1 MDIYVSGL
9 LWVAGAALVAA
20 GVAYLIRRIG
30 ATEGTVENNEAA
42 GQVFTLVGGLQA
54 VLVAFVLIS
63 LFDGASAAE
72 EGSYTE
78 ADSLVAA
85 VWAAGSLPAQARA
98 EITDQAR
105 AYASTVVQDEWPRMR
120 EGLPVG
126 DEGWHQL
133 SDLRRAVAAAPTG
146 DDEWAID
153 QKREASEQL
162 WSAYQ
167 ARQQR
172 LSTATSGG
180 VNSVVWFAL
189 VAGAIMSLALPL
201 LFGGPRPLTHILI
214 VSTLAATM
222 TLLLFATQQLQNPY
236 SGGAEVQPAAFIS
249 ALDRLR

>member
-1 MDIYVSGL
+1 MTIYVSGL
-9 LWVAGAALVAA
+9 LWVAGMAFLAAC
-20 GVAYLIRRIG
+20 VAYLIRRIG

-72 EGSYTE
+72 DGSYTE
-78 ADSLVAA
+78 ADGLVAA
-85 VWAAGSLPAQARA
+85 AWAADSLPSETREEIAGQARVY
-98 EITDQAR
+98 AR
-105 AYASTVVQDEWPRMR
+105 TVIDDEWPRMR

-126 DEGWHQL
+126 DQGWQEL
-133 SDLRRAVAAAPTG
+133 SELRRLVGTAPTS
-146 DDEWAID
+146 DEWSID
-153 QKREASEQL
+153 QKSEASEQL
-162 WSAYQ
+162 WSTYQ
-167 ARQQR
+167 ARQER
-172 LSTATSGG
+172 LNTATSGG

-214 VSTLAATM
+214 VSTLTATM

-236 SGGAEVQPAAFIS
+236 SGGAEVEPAAFQS
-249 ALDRLR
+249 VLDRLR

>member
-9 LWVAGAALVAA
+9 LWVAGAAFVAA
-20 GVAYLIRRIG
+20 CVAYLIRRIG

-72 EGSYTE
+72 DGSYTE

-85 VWAAGSLPAQARA
+85 VWAADSMPEDTRAQLAEQARSY
-98 EITDQAR
+98 AR
-105 AYASTVVQDEWPRMR
+105 TVIDEEWPRMR
-120 EGLPVG
+120 EGEAVSDAG
-126 DEGWHQL
+126 WDEL
-133 SDLRRAVAAAPTG
+133 SGLRRMVAAAPAQ
-146 DDEWAID
+146 DDWAID
-153 QKREASEQL
+153 QKSEASEQL

-167 ARQQR
+167 ARQDR
-172 LSTATSGG
+172 LNTASGG
-180 VNSVVWFAL
+180 GINSVVWFAL

-222 TLLLFATQQLQNPY
+222 TLLLFATHQLQNPY
-236 SGGAEVQPAAFIS
+236 SGGAEVDPAAFES
-249 ALDRLR
+249 ALERLR

>member
-1 MDIYVSGL
+1 MSIYLNGL
-9 LWVAGAALVAA
+9 LWVLGAALAA
-20 GVAYLIRRIG
+20 ACVAYLIRRIG

-72 EGSYTE
+72 DGSYTE

-85 VWAAGSLPAQARA
+85 VWAADSMPDGDRAAITEQAR
-98 EITDQAR
+98 TYAR
-105 AYASTVVQDEWPRMR
+105 TVIVDEWPRMQ
-120 EGLPVG
+120 EGAAVG
-126 DEGWHQL
+126 DRGWTEL
-133 SDLRRAVAAAPTG
+133 SELRRMVAAAPAA
-146 DDEWAID
+146 DDWTID
-153 QKREASEQL
+153 QKSEASDQL

-167 ARQQR
+167 ARQER
-172 LSTATSGG
+172 LNTATDGG

-189 VAGAIMSLALPL
+189 VAGAVMSLALPL

-236 SGGAEVQPAAFIS
+236 SGGAEVQPAAFQS
-249 ALDRLR
+249 ALDRLG

>member
-1 MDIYVSGL
+1 MDIYLSGM
-9 LWVAGAALVAA
+9 LWVAGAACAA
-20 GVAYLIRRIG
+20 ACVAYLIRRIG

-63 LFDGASAAE
+63 LFDAAGAAE
-72 EGSYTE
+72 DGSYTE
-78 ADSLVAA
+78 ADSVVAA
-85 VWAAGSLPAQARA
+85 VWAADSLPEPARA

-105 AYASTVVQDEWPRMR
+105 AYASTVIDDEWPRMR
-120 EGLPVG
+120 AGQPVG
-126 DEGWHQL
+126 DEGWDQL
-133 SDLRRAVAAAPTG
+133 SELRRMVAAAPAG
-146 DDEWAID
+146 DEWAVD
-153 QKREASEQL
+153 QKSEASDRL

-167 ARQQR
+167 ARQER
-172 LSTATSGG
+172 LNTATSGG
-180 VNSVVWFAL
+180 VNTVVWFAL
-189 VAGAIMSLALPL
+189 VAGAVMSLALPL

-236 SGGAEVQPAAFIS
+236 SGGAEVQPAAFRS

>member
-1 MDIYVSGL
+1 MNVFVSGL
-9 LWVAGAALVAA
+9 VWVAGAALVAA
-20 GVAYLIRRIG
+20 CVAYLVRRIG

-72 EGSYTE
+72 DGSYTE
-78 ADSLVAA
+78 ADSVVAA
-85 VWAAGSLPAQARA
+85 VWAADSLPEPARV
-98 EITDQAR
+98 EIAKTAR
-105 AYASTVVQDEWPRMR
+105 SYARTVLEDEWPRMR
-120 EGLPVG
+120 DGRPVG
-126 DEGWHQL
+126 DAGWQEL
-133 SDLRRAVAAAPTG
+133 SDLRRMVAAAPAR
-146 DDEWAID
+146 DEWTVD
-153 QKREASEQL
+153 QKSEASERL

-167 ARQQR
+167 ARQER
-172 LSTATSGG
+172 LNTVTSGG

-189 VAGAIMSLALPL
+189 VAGALMSLALPL

-222 TLLLFATQQLQNPY
+222 TLLLFATHELQNPY
-236 SGGAEVQPAAFIS
+236 SGGAAVQPAAFVS

>member
-1 MDIYVSGL
+1 MDIYVSGM

-20 GVAYLIRRIG
+20 LVAYLIRRIG

-72 EGSYTE
+72 DGSFTE
-78 ADSLVAA
+78 ADGLVAA
-85 VWAAGSLPAQARA
+85 VWAADSLDPQVRA
-98 EITDQAR
+98 DLEGQVR
-105 AYASTVVQDEWPRMR
+105 SYANTVIEEEWPRMR
-120 EGLPVG
+120 DGVPVG
-126 DEGWHQL
+126 DKGWDEL
-133 SDLRRAVAAAPTG
+133 TELRTTVAAAEATN
-146 DDEWAID
+146 EWAVD
-153 QKREASEQL
+153 QKGEASEQL

-167 ARQQR
+167 ARQER
-172 LSTATSGG
+172 LNTATSGG

-189 VAGAIMSLALPL
+189 VAGAVMSLALPL

-222 TLLLFATQQLQNPY
+222 TLLLFATQKLQNPY
-236 SGGAEVQPAAFIS
+236 SGGAEVEPAAFVS
-249 ALDRLR
+249 ALDRLG